1 MIGWHLSKQISSGES
16 SEEGHLVVKRK
27 RERHYCGWRADIAD
41 YSEYMIAFPELLH
54 RLARSARLVAI
65 IGRKKLQLTTID
77 PTSVVHQ
84 TEYGFNPELHLSTKL
99 FGRAGERTNNPEA
112 DFFIRDTLRS
122 RGGHIDGC
130 WPRRRR
136 PGIR

>member
-1 MIGWHLSKQISSGES
+1 MIGRNLSKQISSGES
-16 SEEGHLVVKRK
+16 PEEKHLMVK
-27 RERHYCGWRADIAD
+27 RERERHHCGWRADITD
-41 YSEYMIAFPELLH
+41 YSEYMIALPELLH

-99 FGRAGERTNNPEA
+99 FGRTGERSSDPEA
-112 DFFIRDTLRS
+112 DFLIRNTLRS
-122 RGGHIDGC
+122 GGGHID
-130 WPRRRR
+130 RRWLGRR
-136 PGIR
+136 CLGIR